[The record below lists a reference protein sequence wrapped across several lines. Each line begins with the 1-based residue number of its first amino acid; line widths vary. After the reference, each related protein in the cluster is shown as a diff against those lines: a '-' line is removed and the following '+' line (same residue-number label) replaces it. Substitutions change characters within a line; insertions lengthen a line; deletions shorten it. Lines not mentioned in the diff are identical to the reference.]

1 VRKYILSIFLP
12 ILVFIS
18 INSFAYTLMPAKKH
32 AVITGYTRAVSTMS
46 VTAETSGRLSDVRL
60 AMGDVSDGSVFAVID
75 PTFTKYDIQ
84 SVTNSIKKID
94 ASVERL
100 ENNIAYLKKEFGRT
114 ESLYLSEV
122 ETESRRDAARQ
133 SLDQAEMSRD
143 ELLVEKESLG
153 IQLSQLNE
161 VLRRQ
166 YLKVPAGWTV
176 TTKPLE
182 KGELISAG
190 ALIAK
195 AGDFRKL
202 IVPVFVDNAQMD
214 YLVKSGDIDV
224 TVAGVKHKARVN
236 RVSPAFDETTRK
248 RPAEII
254 IDMSGVGGLTVE
266 IPVETDAEGLMVHK
280 DAVNERYANARVVSN
295 GQEIK
300 VSIAGRDGDM
310 VILAPNEKLK
320 AGMELEAVN
329 K

>member
-1 VRKYILSIFLP
+1 
-12 ILVFIS
+12 
-18 INSFAYTLMPAKKH
+18 
-32 AVITGYTRAVSTMS
+32 MS

-214 YLVKSGDIDV
+214 YLVKSGGIDV

-248 RPAEII
+248 RPAELI

-300 VSIAGRDGDM
+300 VSISGRDGDM

>member
-1 VRKYILSIFLP
+1 
-12 ILVFIS
+12 
-18 INSFAYTLMPAKKH
+18 MPAKKH

-46 VTAETSGRLSDVRL
+46 VTAETSGRLSEVKL
-60 AMGDVSDGSVFAVID
+60 AMGDISDGSVFAVID

-84 SVTNSIKKID
+84 SVINSIRKID
-94 ASVERL
+94 ASVKKL
-100 ENNIAYLKKEFGRT
+100 DNNIAYLKKDFDRT

-133 SLDQAEMSRD
+133 SLDQAVMNRD
-143 ELLVEKESLG
+143 ELLVERESLT
-153 IQLSQLNE
+153 IKLSRLNE

-166 YLKVPAGWTV
+166 YLKVPAGWTI

-182 KGELISAG
+182 KGELVSAG
-190 ALIAK
+190 ALISE

-214 YLVKSGDIDV
+214 YLVKSKEIDV
-224 TVAGVKHKARVN
+224 TVAGVNHKARVH
-236 RVSPAFDETTRK
+236 RVSPAFDEATRK
-248 RPAEII
+248 RPAELI

-266 IPVETDAEGLMVHK
+266 IPVETDVEGLMVHQ
-280 DAVNERYANARVVSN
+280 DAVNERYANARVVAN

-300 VSIAGRDGDM
+300 VSISGRDGDM